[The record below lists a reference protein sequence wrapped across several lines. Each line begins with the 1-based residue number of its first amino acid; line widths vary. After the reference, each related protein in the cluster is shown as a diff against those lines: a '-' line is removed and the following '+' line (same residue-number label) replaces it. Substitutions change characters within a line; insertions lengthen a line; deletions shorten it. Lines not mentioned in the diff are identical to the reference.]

1 MFRFLKV
8 LILILLGFAFANHH
22 EVTVSFDPFA
32 STDSA
37 AFSIAAPLFAVV
49 IVAAMLGVVA
59 GALAAWV
66 SQGRHRR
73 SSRQRRG
80 EGEKWGGQVHAL
92 KASIRLNPAAHK
104 LTPTHDFRSL
114 TALSR
119 NFLTPNHHVLRS
131 AKARLEGR
139 YRT

>member
-8 LILILLGFAFANHH
+8 LILILLAIVLLGFAFANHH

-32 STDSA
+32 STDGA

-59 GALAAWV
+59 GALATWV

-73 SSRQRRG
+73 ASRQNRV
-80 EGEKWGGQVHAL
+80 EAEKWRAQAQAL
-92 KASIRLNPAAHK
+92 KAAHPA
-104 LTPTHDFRSL
+104 LTSDR
-114 TALSR
+114 
-119 NFLTPNHHVLRS
+119 
-131 AKARLEGR
+131 
-139 YRT
+139 

>member
-8 LILILLGFAFANHH
+8 LILILLAIVLLGFAFANHH

-59 GALAAWV
+59 GALATWV

-73 SSRQRRG
+73 ASRQSRV
-80 EGEKWGGQVHAL
+80 EAEKWRAQAQAL
-92 KASIRLNPAAHK
+92 KTARAQETTLPA
-104 LTPTHDFRSL
+104 LPS
-114 TALSR
+114 
-119 NFLTPNHHVLRS
+119 
-131 AKARLEGR
+131 
-139 YRT
+139 